1 MENHIVAKFYY
12 PYDLRACATLRVA
25 TLLTLE
31 SAQTLLREIRA
42 EELAWSG
49 IDPETVDI
57 LFALTNALN
66 LSPTFHIEN

>member
-1 MENHIVAKFYY
+1 MLLAG
-12 PYDLRACATLRVA
+12 PLRFATTFGECATLRVA